1 MKTRSR
7 AVRQDE
13 KKMILAERA
22 IEEVKMAF
30 HSVVD
35 DFLEP
40 GKQQANVVGMG
51 MGIKP
56 AIDGYSAGHYKIT
69 ACRDLRLRS
78 PSRRHHQPT
87 CSRDRCFFKVLHTEQ
102 QPCSGKCQQCIAG

>member
-1 MKTRSR
+1 M
-7 AVRQDE
+7 RQDE

-56 AIDGYSAGHYKIT
+56 A
-69 ACRDLRLRS
+69 
-78 PSRRHHQPT
+78 
-87 CSRDRCFFKVLHTEQ
+87 
-102 QPCSGKCQQCIAG
+102 